1 MRIIDSMETR
11 TSVAQ
16 GKRRA
21 ANLSVD
27 ADLLREAK
35 EFQIKLSQLFE
46 AALREA
52 VRLRKAEKWREENHA
67 AIDSYNEHIA
77 RHGVFGDDLRSF

>member
-1 MRIIDSMETR
+1 MKTR
-11 TSVAQ
+11 PSTAQ
-16 GKRRA
+16 PKRRA

-35 EFQIKLSQLFE
+35 ELQIKLSQLFE

-52 VRLRKAEKWREENHA
+52 VRQRKAERWRGENRV
-67 AIDSYNEHIA
+67 AIDSYNEHVA
-77 RHGVFGDDLRSF
+77 RHGIFGDDLRSF